1 MNTSGLATLARI
13 SLSPWQDLDHFTRYT
28 FDVDAEWQ
36 TWQATACPSTS
47 DSLQHT
53 WFSEYADA
61 VASVEVAWCDSCSTV
76 LEVGTSDHVTLRSGD
91 IRCEDCQDDIG
102 WCAHCEEW
110 FLGQD
115 MTTVC
120 GGNMVCD
127 RLCLN
132 RFYTWCESCE
142 EYVDDHDGDHYHD
155 DYDDCG
161 CESGQMTFR
170 FPMSGT
176 TISNDSE
183 HTVTIPEGIIS
194 EDGLKAVES
203 ILYTV
208 PNYRAIHVMALI
220 GDEWKT
226 DAGTYPKRLARALHK
241 AGGDKLS
248 PEVLGQ
254 IGTVAREHSADQ
266 AEWRV
271 SVTRDLN
278 QSASD
283 FYHDDS
289 CWWGDYSESR
299 CALKTNGGIGLRT
312 WRTAPYGGWS
322 QVTGRA
328 WVMPM
333 RVDSDGNLS
342 PTYDATG
349 ADAFLVFNAYGNLE
363 GFDAPRIV
371 ATMTGGSVRRVG
383 LSISPM
389 YVNSESGYL
398 VASREVL
405 QSIPEGRVSLSM
417 YQHSSLASREG
428 VSNY

>member
-61 VASVEVAWCDSCSTV
+61 VASVEVAWCDSCSKV
-76 LEVGTSDHVTLRSGD
+76 LEVGNSDYVTLRSGD
-91 IRCEDCQDDIG
+91 IRCDECLDDIG
-102 WCAHCEEW
+102 WCTHCEEW
-110 FLGQD
+110 FIGQD
-115 MTTVC
+115 MTAVC

-132 RFYTWCESCE
+132 RFYTWCESCD
-142 EYVDDHDGDHYHD
+142 EYMHDGDGDHYHD
-155 DYDDCG
+155 DDDCN
-161 CESGQMTFR
+161 CESSQMTFR

-176 TISNDSE
+176 TIGNDSE
-183 HTVTIPEGIIS
+183 HVVTIPEGIIS

-208 PNYRAIHVMALI
+208 PNYRAVHVMALI

-266 AEWRV
+266 AGWRV

-278 QSASD
+278 GSAED
-283 FYHDDS
+283 FYHEDS

-312 WRTAPYGGWS
+312 WRTTHYGYS

-328 WVMPM
+328 WVLPVN
-333 RVDSDGNLS
+333 VDAAGRIT
-342 PTYDATG
+342 PTYDTSAR
-349 ADAFLVFNAYGNLE
+349 AFLVFNGYGDLE

-371 ATMTGGSVRRVG
+371 ATMTGGSVRRVR

-389 YVNSESGYL
+389 YVNSNSGYL
-398 VASREVL
+398 VASPDIIDQVTSE
-405 QSIPEGRVSLSM
+405 
-417 YQHSSLASREG
+417 
-428 VSNY
+428 SNYVGLSVSQHGSHVNAY